1 MHDNVIA
8 ERIICP
14 PPSPCPPLIFKKS
27 IFLLVWTLYDSFLK
41 KKFPIFCM
49 NGLLIGRFQPFH
61 LGHLEAL
68 QFALSKVDKLWVG
81 LGSSNKPIE
90 KNNPFSA
97 EERKQMILSS
107 IDDSMK
113 NKITIYFIP
122 DVDNHV
128 KWIEKIDT
136 IVPNFDIIFSNDP
149 LTDHLYSK
157 RTVQVISIPFLKRD
171 QLSGTRIR
179 DLIKSDQKWDD
190 LVPSETKI
198 FLENLDVQNRLEI
211 L

>member
-1 MHDNVIA
+1 
-8 ERIICP
+8 
-14 PPSPCPPLIFKKS
+14 
-27 IFLLVWTLYDSFLK
+27 
-41 KKFPIFCM
+41 M

-81 LGSSNKPIE
+81 LGSSNKPVQ

-113 NKITIYFIP
+113 EKISIYFIP
-122 DVDNHV
+122 DLDNHV

-136 IVPNFDIIFSNDP
+136 IVPKFDIVFSNDG
-149 LTDHLYSK
+149 LTKHLYSK
-157 RTVQVISIPFLKRD
+157 RSVQVIAIPFLNRNV
-171 QLSGTRIR
+171 LSGTNIR
-179 DLIKSDQKWDD
+179 DLIISDQKWDN
-190 LVPSETKI
+190 LVPQGTKN
-198 FLENLDVQNRLEI
+198 FLKTTSAKEHLKNL
-211 L
+211 

>member
-1 MHDNVIA
+1 
-8 ERIICP
+8 
-14 PPSPCPPLIFKKS
+14 
-27 IFLLVWTLYDSFLK
+27 
-41 KKFPIFCM
+41 M

-68 QFALSKVDKLWVG
+68 QFALSIVDKLWVG
-81 LGSSNKPIE
+81 LGSSNKSIE

-97 EERKQMILSS
+97 EERKEMILSS

-136 IVPNFDIIFSNDP
+136 IVPKFDIVFSNDP

-179 DLIKSDQKWDD
+179 NLIKNDQKWDD
-190 LVPSETKI
+190 LIPNGTKI
-198 FLENLDVQNRLEI
+198 LLENLDVKNRLEI

>member
-1 MHDNVIA
+1 
-8 ERIICP
+8 
-14 PPSPCPPLIFKKS
+14 
-27 IFLLVWTLYDSFLK
+27 
-41 KKFPIFCM
+41 M

-68 QFALSKVDKLWVG
+68 QFALSIVDKLWVG
-81 LGSSNKPIE
+81 LGSSNKSIE

-97 EERKQMILSS
+97 EERKEMILSS

-136 IVPNFDIIFSNDP
+136 IVPKFDIVFSNDP

-157 RTVQVISIPFLKRD
+157 RSIQVMTIPFLKRD
-171 QLSGTRIR
+171 QLSGTRVR

-190 LVPSETKI
+190 LVPSGTKAI
-198 FLENLDVQNRLEI
+198 LENLDSKNRLQI